1 MKMADYQDVFLW
13 SHFMNERNEPNDT
26 VIKEWKQATKT
37 QFDDR
42 MILDYLKCSHKNYE
56 LNEKKAK
63 DIEKARKYFFR
74 AIIVIP
80 FAAVL
85 AIITRLLS

>member
-1 MKMADYQDVFLW
+1 MKMADYQYVFLW
-13 SHFMNERNEPNDT
+13 SHLMNEKNEPNDT

-37 QFDDR
+37 QFNDR
-42 MILDYLKCSHKNYE
+42 MIEDYLKCSHKNYE

-63 DIEKARKYFFR
+63 DIEKAQKYFFR
-74 AIIVIP
+74 AIIVNA